1 MSNLLSSTASVPT
14 STDVAKQ
21 KYNKDNNNP
30 PTQNNS
36 AVGTLPGSPVG
47 FIVSILGQIFYIVIL
62 VSIGSIMLHYC
73 RVAQSNILPTMS
85 ECTPYTYKSV
95 ENPSFSINQCIDMN
109 IVKNT
114 ELGNLSTKIYFGFDN
129 NELQDKWPF
138 RPLFN
143 MIYGKSANIITR
155 YIALTIQGCLF
166 LNITMINTFFNF
178 INSCCSET
186 VIIFIM
192 PFFLFI
198 SIIPLFIFN
207 GVYLMIMYLYNVILL
222 KDTASPANV
231 LSATGKQLDQVKQE
245 WKITALGSIWSVLT
259 IYCGLWGYLIVFI
272 ILFGWAFAALTG
284 VIVAIYS
291 MILPLLMKANVV
303 ETRAD
308 EIIKTEKFYTIGNT
322 FWDVWKYKLSII
334 MYVISFNVISG
345 AFSAYGIYTGFCVF
359 IGCILLYHFTSIYER
374 YIPIIKD
381 ANGIIPALPSISTT
395 NLISDQL
402 TKHCS
407 PIIEA
412 TVVKADNKV
421 QTAVI
426 PPSAQPAP
434 IQSGG
439 RKTK

>member
-1 MSNLLSSTASVPT
+1 MSNLLSSTTSVPT

-30 PTQNNS
+30 PTQNNA

-73 RVAQSNILPTMS
+73 RVAQSNVLPTMIG
-85 ECTPYTYKSV
+85 CTPYTYTALKEELFASDR
-95 ENPSFSINQCIDMN
+95 CIDMN

-138 RPLFN
+138 RPLFS

-222 KDTASPANV
+222 KDTATP
-231 LSATGKQLDQVKQE
+231 ATGNQLDKVKQD
-245 WKITALGSIWSVLT
+245 WNITPLLSIWSVLT
-259 IYCGLWGYLIVFI
+259 IYCSLWGFLIIFI

-284 VIVAIYS
+284 VIIAIYS

-303 ETRAD
+303 ETQDDRV
-308 EIIKTEKFYTIGNT
+308 IKTEKFYTIGNT

-381 ANGIIPALPSISTT
+381 ATGITPALPSISKTD
-395 NLISDQL
+395 LISDQL
-402 TKHCS
+402 TKHCIAIVKAIVIKS
-407 PIIEA
+407 DNAEQVAAAKPPII
-412 TVVKADNKV
+412 
-421 QTAVI
+421 
-426 PPSAQPAP
+426 PSAPP
-434 IQSGG
+434 VEN
-439 RKTK
+439 

>member
-1 MSNLLSSTASVPT
+1 MSSLLSSTTSVPT
-14 STDVAKQ
+14 STDAAKQ

-30 PTQNNS
+30 TAQNKA
-36 AVGTLPGSPVG
+36 AVGTLPGSPIG

-73 RVAQSNILPTMS
+73 RVAQSNILPTMIG
-85 ECTPYTYKSV
+85 CTPYTYTALKEEPFASDR
-95 ENPSFSINQCIDMN
+95 CIDMN

-114 ELGNLSTKIYFGFDN
+114 ELGNLSTKIYFGFNN

-143 MIYGKSANIITR
+143 MIYGESANFITR

-222 KDTASPANV
+222 KDTPKDSLPSG
-231 LSATGKQLDQVKQE
+231 LPSKVKQV
-245 WKITALGSIWSVLT
+245 WNITPLMSIWGALT
-259 IYCGLWGYLIVFI
+259 VWCGLWGFLIIFI

-284 VIVAIYS
+284 VIIAIYS

-303 ETRAD
+303 ETQDTRV
-308 EIIKTEKFYTIGNT
+308 TTPGKFYTIGNT

-334 MYVISFNVISG
+334 MYVISFNVVSG

-381 ANGIIPALPSISTT
+381 ATGITPALPSISKT

-402 TKHCS
+402 SKHCVTIVEAIGTKS
-407 PIIEA
+407 DNAVQVAPATPPI
-412 TVVKADNKV
+412 
-421 QTAVI
+421 
-426 PPSAQPAP
+426 PSAPPAP
-434 IQSGG
+434 I
-439 RKTK
+439 